1 VFRKLSHKKASLKV
15 AILTRP
21 DFRSPRVLADSL
33 KDHLERQGAE
43 VEVFYGI
50 DVLNRLVSL
59 KRSGLSIHFWLTK
72 KMKNYF
78 NDKRLLKKLKKFD
91 TIIISEC
98 IPNAFLSKMYNIEK
112 FKKMIKKPVGLYEVY
127 YLENAPTQI
136 DFLKKDKN
144 GLSEKYDFHLS
155 VAEVTEIK
163 KTTVRN
169 WYPIGLK
176 SEFWNLK
183 PLPKKEIFAIVDFVQ
198 PGYEMIR
205 ETQIKALNKAEI
217 KYIALDRTYT
227 FAEVRNIYQEAAIFF
242 IQFPEAFGVSILECL
257 CCGCQIFTVR
267 SAWPMSWR
275 LNENP
280 AIHGEGILP
289 DCFTI
294 YQDEVQLV
302 KELIAFKSNYDLK
315 ESPKKVFDNFLAHYP
330 HYYYGNE
337 AEMSRLVTDLKSTV
351 H

>member
-1 VFRKLSHKKASLKV
+1 LKV
-15 AILTRP
+15 AIVTRP
-21 DFRSPRVLADSL
+21 DFRSPRVLAESL
-33 KDHLERQGAE
+33 KDQLKMQGAE
-43 VEVFYGI
+43 VEIFFEI
-50 DVLNRLVSL
+50 DLLSRLVSL
-59 KRSGLSIHFWLTK
+59 KKSELSIHFWLIK
-72 KMKNYF
+72 KMKSYF
-78 NDKRLLKKLKKFD
+78 HDKRLFKKLRKFD
-91 TIIISEC
+91 TIVICEC

-112 FKKMIKKPVGLYEVY
+112 FKKIIKKPVGLYEVY

-136 DFLKKDKN
+136 DFLKKNKN
-144 GLSEKYDFHLS
+144 GLAEKYDFHLS

-163 KTTVRN
+163 KTIDRN

-176 SEFWNLK
+176 AQFWNLK
-183 PLPKKEIFAIVDFVQ
+183 PSPKKEIIAIVDFVQ
-198 PGYEMIR
+198 PGYELIR
-205 ETQIKALNKAEI
+205 ETQIKALNKAQIHYVTLESA
-217 KYIALDRTYT
+217 YSFD
-227 FAEVRNIYQEAAIFF
+227 EVRNIYQDGAIFF

-257 CCGCQIFTVR
+257 CCGCQIFTQE

-280 AIHGEGILP
+280 EIHGEGILP

-302 KELIAFKSNYDLK
+302 KELIAFKQNYDLK

-337 AEMSRLVTDLKSTV
+337 SEVSRLLGDLKSIV